1 MSAWTWKPHEH
12 SKTFGFSSNQS
23 GCYII
28 LPNDTLTDTANF
40 VRNLFKITTLNI
52 KFNSSFEITIF
63 GNCEH
68 INKIYSLNPCGV
80 LI

>member
-23 GCYII
+23 GCSLIVR
-28 LPNDTLTDTANF
+28 NDTLTNAVNF

-52 KFNSSFEITIF
+52 QCNSSFEISIF

-68 INKIYSLNPCGV
+68 INKSYSLNPCGV